1 MCIELQGEELRLL
14 WQRGIFW
21 PSQNALLLADLHLGK
36 VTHFRK
42 SGLPLPVR
50 ANERDVEDLVDLI
63 NQLNPDKIFFLGDL
77 FHSHYNPEWE
87 MFGQIRRHFAH
98 VEFNLVPGNH
108 DILSDY
114 QYARQGITLRSP
126 SFAVG
131 RFVLSHF
138 PRKSE
143 GYNLAGHLHPCF
155 SVRGKARQ
163 KETLP
168 CFVMGREGG
177 ILPAFG
183 SYTGMSRVR
192 PSGDDRVYIIVEQEV
207 LKAA

>member
-1 MCIELQGEELRLL
+1 MSIELLGEEFRLL
-14 WQRGIFW
+14 WQRGIYW
-21 PSQNALLLADLHLGK
+21 PARRALLLADLHLGK

-42 SGLPLPVR
+42 SGLPLPAR
-50 ANERDVEDLVDLI
+50 ANERDVEELVDLI
-63 NQLNPDKIFFLGDL
+63 NGLRPAKLFFLGDL

-87 MFGQIRRHFAH
+87 MFGQIRRHFAD

-114 QYARQGITLRSP
+114 QYARHGVILRP
-126 SFAVG
+126 QSFRIG
-131 RFVLSHF
+131 DFVLSHF
-138 PRKSE
+138 PQKSE
-143 GYNLAGHLHPCF
+143 GYNIAGHVHPCF
-155 SVRGKARQ
+155 SVHGTARQ

-168 CFVMGREGG
+168 CFVFGKEGA

-183 SYTGMSRVR
+183 SYTGMARVR
-192 PSGDDRVYIIVEQEV
+192 PTGADQVYIIVEQEV